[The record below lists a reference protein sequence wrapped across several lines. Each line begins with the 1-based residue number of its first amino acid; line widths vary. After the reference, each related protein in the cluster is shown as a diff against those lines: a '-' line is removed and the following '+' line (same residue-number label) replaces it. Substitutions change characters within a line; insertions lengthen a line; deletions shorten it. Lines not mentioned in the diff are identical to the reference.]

1 MKSRNFLSVGTTITR
16 RLLLIVLHFYFST
29 LSVFSWTKICSC
41 IWHGLHKAVMDIS
54 HPERILLFHLLK
66 WQFYGI
72 KGRVLL
78 LIITAANKHFSALKE
93 YFRKNAQVYQYLYAI
108 LHPKYFCRV
117 DNPGVKSKLAF
128 DLTFGGYKNEREKI
142 QFTSIKKE
150 VVDSSSSRSNN
161 GSDHNSVVIE
171 QQQ

>member
-1 MKSRNFLSVGTTITR
+1 M
-16 RLLLIVLHFYFST
+16 
-29 LSVFSWTKICSC
+29 
-41 IWHGLHKAVMDIS
+41 
-54 HPERILLFHLLK
+54 LK

-78 LIITAANKHFSALKE
+78 LIITAGNKHFSALKE

-142 QFTSIKKE
+142 QFTSIKQE
-150 VVDSSSSRSNN
+150 VVDSSSSWSDSS
-161 GSDHNSVVIE
+161 SDHNSVVIE
-171 QQQ
+171 QQQQQQQQQQKIVTVTRDKQQQQQQRKRKVKKTRQ